1 MLPNLK
7 TFLKDLQLNEKEAEI
22 YLTLL
27 EIGSQ
32 AASVVAKRV
41 SIPRSSVFF
50 HLENLIKKGFVQ
62 KEIKSTVQ
70 YFSALPPEKI
80 KHLLLRRK
88 SKVDDQM
95 EQLSGLIPTFK
106 SITSPF
112 LNESKVTYFEGV
124 EGLCKMIDDVIQAKD
139 ELYFISAHIFHPE
152 VRNYIR
158 NTYVPARKKA
168 KNNAE
173 MIITD
178 SSDARDY
185 VSLTHNIYKWV
196 GFVEAKNIKF
206 ESTIVIYG
214 HKIQFLSTKI
224 EDLTGVMIE
233 NQFLANTMKSMFLL
247 LKDSKKIKVVK

>member
-1 MLPNLK
+1 MLPDLK

-41 SIPRSSVFF
+41 NIPRSSVFF

-62 KEIKSTVQ
+62 KEIRSTVQ

-80 KHLLLRRK
+80 KQLLQRRK

-95 EQLSGLIPTFK
+95 EQLSGLIPSFK

-124 EGLCKMIDDVIQAKD
+124 EGLCKMIDDVIQTKD

-168 KNNAE
+168 KKKAE
-173 MIITD
+173 MIVTD
-178 SSDARDY
+178 SSDARNY
-185 VSLTHNIYKWV
+185 VNLAHDIYKWV

-206 ESTIVIYG
+206 DATIAIYG
-214 HKIQFLSTKI
+214 NKIQFLSTKI
-224 EDLTGVMIE
+224 EDLTGVLIE
-233 NQFLANTMKSMFLL
+233 NEFLANTMKSMFLL
-247 LKDSKKIKVVK
+247 LKDSRKIKVA

>member
-1 MLPNLK
+1 MLPDLK
-7 TFLKDLQLNEKEAEI
+7 TFLKDLHLNEKEAEI

-62 KEIKSTVQ
+62 KEIRTTVQ

-80 KHLLLRRK
+80 KQLLQRRK
-88 SKVDDQM
+88 RKVDNQMDQLN
-95 EQLSGLIPTFK
+95 ELIPSFK

-124 EGLCKMIDDVIQAKD
+124 EGLCKMIDDVIAAPD
-139 ELYFISAHIFHPE
+139 ELFFISAHVFHPE
-152 VRNYIR
+152 VRKYIR
-158 NTYVPARKKA
+158 EVYVPSRKKA
-168 KNNAE
+168 KNKSE
-173 MIITD
+173 MILVRHED
-178 SSDARDY
+178 SEDY
-185 VSLTHNIYKWV
+185 VKYAKGTYKWI
-196 GFVEAKNIKF
+196 GFVDGKDMNF
-206 ESTIVIYG
+206 ESTIGIYG
-214 HKIQFLSTKI
+214 NKIQFLSTKI

-247 LKDSKKIKVVK
+247 LKDSKKIKVVS